1 MTDFAAT
8 MDLAAEAA
16 WVSLDI
22 ESIVYTPIGG
32 ASLARSAL
40 VRRLVP
46 PEISGLGRAPEAM
59 VTLRNNTAAG
69 RLGSNVDTGGDTISW
84 SPKRGGTA
92 KVSRVLEIVSANG
105 GFVTVLVG

>member
-1 MTDFAAT
+1 MSDAAVT

-22 ESIVYTPIGG
+22 EPITYTPIGG
-32 ASLARSAL
+32 AGLARSAL

-46 PEISGLGRAPEAM
+46 QEISGLGRAPEAM
-59 VTLRNNTAAG
+59 VTLRNHAAAG
-69 RLGSNVDTGGDTISW
+69 RLSSNVDTGGDRISW
-84 SPKRGGTA
+84 SPKRGAAA